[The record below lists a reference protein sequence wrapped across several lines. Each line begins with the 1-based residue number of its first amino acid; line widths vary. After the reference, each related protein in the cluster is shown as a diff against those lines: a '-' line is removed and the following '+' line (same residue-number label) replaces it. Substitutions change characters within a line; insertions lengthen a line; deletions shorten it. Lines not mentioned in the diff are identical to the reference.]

1 MAIELITG
9 HSGEAHVSGDDVGR
23 LLMGAVGA
31 GSVMLGSAPS
41 VTMTD
46 ANTCS
51 IGACDFLLDGRHV
64 RLTGGSVVSIANGAT
79 GTMRSDLVVARYTA
93 SASTGVE
100 SVTLEVIQ
108 GAAGSSATDPDLD
121 YPASI
126 ADGATTA
133 DYPIVRVTLDGLNP
147 TAKWLVAENLSL
159 TDVVDRIGG
168 IAGPVPIAN
177 GGTGSTT
184 RDGARKNLGIA
195 TVADVPRTVM
205 YSDDKKPKSEVVW
218 MCRNGVV
225 TIAWAVS
232 QTTTAEWKAGGVGK
246 AYAPA
251 ILANDYLTV
260 ACWAPNGETATAW
273 VTPSGNLYLQCATAQ
288 ANGRNVGSMTY
299 IAHG

>member
-9 HSGEAHVSGDDVGR
+9 HRGEAHVSGDDVGR
-23 LLMGAVGA
+23 LLMGAVGK
-31 GSVMLGSAPS
+31 GKVMLGSAPS

-64 RLTGGSVVSIANGAT
+64 RLTGSSVVSIANGAT
-79 GTMRSDLVVARYTA
+79 GSMRSDLVVARYTA

-108 GAAGSSATDPDLD
+108 GAAGSSATDPDLE

-133 DYPIVRVTLDGLNP
+133 DYPIARVTLDGLNP

-168 IAGPVPIAN
+168 IAGPVPVSH
-177 GGTGSTT
+177 GGTGATT
-184 RDGARKNLGIA
+184 AAGARKNISG
-195 TVADVPRTVM
+195 VADVPRTVM
-205 YSDDKKPKSEVVW
+205 YSDNKSPKGEVVW

-225 TIAWAVS
+225 TIAWSVS
-232 QTTTAEWKAGGVGK
+232 QATTAQWKAGNVGSK
-246 AYAPA
+246 YAPA
-251 ILANDYLTV
+251 VVANNNLSV
-260 ACWAPNGETATAW
+260 ACWAPHGKTATAW
-273 VTPSGNLYLQCATAQ
+273 IGPDGSLYLQCADAQ
-288 ANGRNVGSMTY
+288 ADGRNVGSMTY